1 MDNLNGAFEVAEAV
15 DTKKAE
21 KKEFLNSVKAE
32 MREVIATDPSYVDR
46 LQSLSGALEV
56 VHTLGYGTGGNIMID
71 KKASDADN
79 RVIKQTA
86 QIKGYE
92 VRNIGT
98 EPITYTTEVWA
109 QGEDGV
115 YVAQT
120 VEKVMNPGDVVALTR
135 KWLAVLCS
143 RPEFSFTLANG
154 KIIGHVKKDKSI
166 EQMLDSFYFQ
176 FSSDSNASVND
187 DAIKMS
193 IDEEVADG
201 TRVIKAEYVETF
213 GFLANPAKAKAK
225 KAKAAGGKQLSV
237 QDMVAFYVN
246 KELNK

>member
-1 MDNLNGAFEVAEAV
+1 MENLNGAFEVADVAA

-21 KKEFLNSVKAE
+21 KKEFLNSIKAE

-56 VHTLGYGTGGNIMID
+56 VHTLGYGVGGNIMLD
-71 KKASDADN
+71 KTSAT
-79 RVIKQTA
+79 RTLKQTA
-86 QIKGYE
+86 TIKGYE

-98 EPITYTTEVWA
+98 EPITYSTEVWT
-109 QGEDGV
+109 QGEDGL
-115 YVAQT
+115 YTAQT

-135 KWLAVLCS
+135 KWLAVLCC
-143 RPEFSFTLANG
+143 RPEFSFVLANG
-154 KIIGHVKKDKSI
+154 KIISSIKKDKPI
-166 EQMLDSFYFQ
+166 EQMLESFYFQ
-176 FSSDSNASVND
+176 FNNDSDVSVND
-187 DAIKMS
+187 DSVKKS
-193 IDEEVADG
+193 IDEATADG
-201 TRVIKAEYVETF
+201 GRAIKAEYLEAF
-213 GFLANPAKAKAK
+213 GFLANPEKAKAK